1 MASRFEAAWELV
13 KNDRASA
20 EGKEYTAGGLVRD
33 GAVKTYDAISNIVPS
48 ALGFISK
55 NEFEAIPRT
64 SAVSGTIEAVRST
77 LKARWFAKGNP
88 LNIIPKAVT
97 AITEGTDGVVQD
109 ILHIGGGDR
118 GYVITTA
125 A

>member
-20 EGKEYTAGGLVRD
+20 EGKDHTIGGITRNTT
-33 GAVKTYDAISNIVPS
+33 VKMYDFWSNIGPVLLSPLS
-48 ALGFISK
+48 D
-55 NEFEAIPRT
+55 NEFEAVPRT
-64 SAVSGTIEAVRST
+64 NAISGTIEGVRST